1 MRRPTD
7 LHSCFTRRS
16 TRTLAA
22 VLLGLAPVAWADSPS
37 PKVQYNRDIRPIL
50 SENCFACHGPDK
62 EKRKADLRLDLRE
75 SAVETGAL
83 VPGDVDASELVARI
97 LADAD
102 DDGLMP
108 PAKSN
113 KVLTAAQKELLKRW
127 VAEGAEYQA
136 HWAYLTP
143 KRPMPPAIDAGRG
156 RVVNPIDS
164 FILAGHPLNASP
176 EADKRTLLRRLSLD
190 LTGLPPSPAE
200 VDAFLADESGDA
212 YERQVDRLMKS
223 PRYGE
228 RMAVPWLDLAR
239 FADTVGYHGDQNQNV
254 FPYRDYVINA
264 FNANKPFDQFTTEQL
279 AGDLLPDPT
288 PEQLTATGFNRL
300 NMMTREGG
308 AQAKEYLAKY
318 AADRVRTVSL
328 TWMGSTLG
336 CAECHDHKFDP
347 FTARDFYSLGA
358 FFADV
363 RQWGVYSD
371 YGYTPVPELKG
382 VNNDSPFPPEI
393 EVESPYLKRRQQG
406 LEREIARVAAEA
418 STPIDADRATRD
430 AFEAWL
436 AQARET
442 LKAWPDGWISPASKI
457 LSPKTGD
464 ATTASELEDGSVLL
478 SGKPGGDGL
487 RMELMP
493 RPGRVAALRVELL
506 PDSSH
511 NGSLARDKAESM
523 SVGFE
528 VSLLRSG
535 QLQPIPLPIWFAD
548 AAVKTFRYH
557 GGSPVPGVNGGWTLH
572 YVANAPARSAVYVLN
587 TPVRLNDGDSLIV
600 SAASPNLGRVR
611 VSVSPFGTDRPL
623 VPVVDASLVDAL
635 NLDRQKRTAE
645 QTARLRTLSLL
656 SHESDPT
663 SLDRIHALRNEA
675 NECRDGRAFVTVT
688 KSWEPMTTRI
698 LPRGNWQDETG
709 PVVTPSVPG
718 FLAGDAPK
726 EKRQTRLDLARWLT
740 SPENPLTARVFVNR
754 LWKQFFGNGL
764 STVVED
770 LGSQGEA
777 PTHPEL
783 LDWLA
788 TDFVESG
795 WDIKATVKRIVMSGT
810 YRQDS
815 RPRAE
820 LREADPSNRL
830 LASQNPR
837 RLEAEFVRDNA
848 LSIAGLL
855 NLDLGGPSAHPYQ
868 PAGYYA
874 NIQFP
879 DRDYDPDRDDRQY
892 RRGVYSHWQRT
903 FLHPMMANFDAP
915 SREECTASRNVANT
929 PQQALT
935 LLNDPTFVEAAR
947 ALASRALA
955 TPGDDTARINGL
967 FRVALARPARAAELQ
982 SLLGF
987 LGDQRQIYAS
997 DPDAAARLIDAGPT
1011 LFRPQPGRNSTEM
1024 AAWMS
1029 VCRVVLNLHETITRY

>member
-1 MRRPTD
+1 MAPM
-7 LHSCFTRRS
+7 
-16 TRTLAA
+16 LAA
-22 VLLGLAPVAWADSPS
+22 ALICLAQSVWADVPA

-62 EKRKADLRLDLRE
+62 GHRKADLRLDLRDVAIE
-75 SAVETGAL
+75 MGAIT
-83 VPGDVDASELVARI
+83 PGDVDASELVARI
-97 LADAD
+97 LAAAD
-102 DDGLMP
+102 DEALMP
-108 PAKSN
+108 PTESN
-113 KVLTAAQKELLKRW
+113 KVLTSAQKDLLKRW
-127 VAEGAEYQA
+127 VAEGAEYQP
-136 HWAYLTP
+136 HWAYVPP
-143 KRPMPPAIDAGRG
+143 KRPMPPAVDATRG
-156 RVVNPIDS
+156 QVVNPIDA
-164 FILAGHPLNASP
+164 FILAGHPLKASP

-200 VDAFLADESGDA
+200 VNAFLADESADA
-212 YERQVDRLMKS
+212 YERQVDRLLRS
-223 PRYGE
+223 PHYGE

-264 FNANKPFDQFTTEQL
+264 FNTNKPFDQFTTEQL

-288 PEQLTATGFNRL
+288 PEQLTATSFNRL

-318 AADRVRTVSL
+318 AADRVRTVSS

-336 CAECHDHKFDP
+336 CAECHDHKYDP

-382 VNNDSPFPPEI
+382 FNNDFPFPPEI
-393 EVESPYLKRRQQG
+393 EVDSPYLKRRQQG
-406 LEREIARVAAEA
+406 IEREIARVAAEA
-418 STPIDADRATRD
+418 TAPIDADRATRD

-436 AQARET
+436 AQARNT
-442 LKAWPDGWISPASKI
+442 LKVWPDGWISPSSTI
-457 LSPKTGD
+457 LQPKPGD
-464 ATTASELEDGSVLL
+464 ASTAAELEDGSILVA
-478 SGKPGGDGL
+478 GKPAGGGGL
-487 RMELMP
+487 KVELRP
-493 RPGRVAALRVELL
+493 TPGRVSALRVELL
-506 PDSSH
+506 PDPA
-511 NGSLARDKAESM
+511 NLGYLARDKAESI
-523 SVGFE
+523 SVRLE
-528 VSLLRSG
+528 VGLLKSG
-535 QLQPIPLPIWFAD
+535 QPQPTPLPIWFAD
-548 AAVKTFRYH
+548 AEIKAPRYN
-557 GGSPVPGVNGGWTLH
+557 GGSPIQGVTDVWTSPNT
-572 YVANAPARSAVYVLN
+572 VNAQARSAVYVLR
-587 TPVRLNDGDSLIV
+587 TPIRLAEGDALV
-600 SAASPNLGRVR
+600 VFAASSNLGRVR
-611 VSVSPFGTDRPL
+611 VSVSPFGTDLPL
-623 VPVVDASLVDAL
+623 TPVVDAPLVEAL
-635 NLDRQKRTAE
+635 NAERDKRTAE
-645 QTARLRTLSLL
+645 QTARLRKLSLL
-656 SHESDPT
+656 SHADDPDA
-663 SLDRIHALRNEA
+663 LARIQALRNEA
-675 NECRDGRAFVTVT
+675 NDCRDGRAYITVT
-688 KSWEPMTTRI
+688 KAWEPSTTRV

-709 PVVTPSVPG
+709 PVVTPAVPG
-718 FLAGDAPK
+718 FLAIGTK
-726 EKRQTRLDLARWLT
+726 SEGRQTRLDLARWLT

-788 TDFVESG
+788 ADFVEGG
-795 WDIKATVKRIVMSGT
+795 WDVKATVKRIVMSGT

-815 RPRAE
+815 RPRPE
-820 LREADPSNRL
+820 LREADPNNRL
-830 LASQNPR
+830 LTSQNPR

-855 NLDLGGPSAHPYQ
+855 NLELGGPSAHPYQ

-879 DRDYDPDRDDRQY
+879 DRDYKAERDDRQY
-892 RRGVYSHWQRT
+892 RRGLYSHWQRT
-903 FLHPMMANFDAP
+903 FLHPMLANFDAP
-915 SREECTASRNVANT
+915 SREECNAARNVANT

-947 ALASRALA
+947 ALASRTLA
-955 TPGDDTARINGL
+955 TPGDDDARIDGL
-967 FRVALARPARAAELQ
+967 LRLALARPAKPAELR
-982 SLLGF
+982 SLIGF
-987 LGDQRQIYAS
+987 LGEQRRIYAS
-997 DPDAAARLIDAGPT
+997 DPDAAGKLVAAGPT
-1011 LFRPQPGRNSTEM
+1011 LFRLQPGPDASET